1 MSKRKTV
8 KTRTPPA
15 RRLPGSSDDDKAEKK
30 GDISHEPP
38 SRSASLARIVRNSL
52 SGDDEDENVN
62 DEMEEAGGE
71 GQRSMSIDEFM
82 RASSMVEKNLKELD
96 EGLRRAMRDRSDDLT
111 EILAGFRE
119 SHAASVNSTV
129 HRHNMSQETLT
140 HVYSLRARS
149 EADNDLEGIGE
160 MVDEDGGSDEGGEED
175 AKKKKKKKEP
185 KEPKEPPKP
194 RKKTT
199 TTTTKAAARAAAAK
213 EEIDEEAAI
222 KSSSPA
228 ATSAG
233 SAAPAS
239 SPTPPP
245 PPPPPQEAAA
255 LSNPIFS
262 NAERTVLV
270 KRVEELEAEVAAKDQ
285 EKAEIVEAMTK
296 EKARADAQHDEL
308 QKELALAQTI
318 IKQTL
323 QQVWDLQAKQAKQQ
337 RGAGGGERQSVV
349 L

>member
-1 MSKRKTV
+1 M
-8 KTRTPPA
+8 
-15 RRLPGSSDDDKAEKK
+15 
-30 GDISHEPP
+30 
-38 SRSASLARIVRNSL
+38 RNSL
-52 SGDDEDENVN
+52 SGDDEDEN

-245 PPPPPQEAAA
+245 QEAAA

>member
-1 MSKRKTV
+1 M
-8 KTRTPPA
+8 
-15 RRLPGSSDDDKAEKK
+15 
-30 GDISHEPP
+30 
-38 SRSASLARIVRNSL
+38 RNSL

-213 EEIDEEAAI
+213 EEVDEEAAI